1 MLVMVDSPYYLL
13 CYILRPQHH
22 GIMEITT
29 QESRINKSWPDVC
42 KADIQPTTQS
52 LLFKSL

>member
-1 MLVMVDSPYYLL
+1 
-13 CYILRPQHH
+13 
-22 GIMEITT
+22 MEITT
-29 QESRINKSWPDVC
+29 QESRINKSRPDVC